1 MADSTSEMKGRILNR
16 LFVQYKGSPNWKL
29 ESLTIDSKGKIACNV
44 DLVNVLENT
53 LFSFK
58 YR

>member
-1 MADSTSEMKGRILNR
+1 MANSTSEMKNRIINSL
-16 LFVQYKGSPNWKL
+16 LVQYKGAANWKL
-29 ESLTIDSKGKIACNV
+29 QKLTIDSKGKIACNV
-44 DLVNVLENT
+44 DLEDVLENT